1 MLFSHVFLLSGSN
14 HRSLFVYIV
23 RNYENRHATTA
34 ATRTK
39 LLSATKTCF
48 CAPFSTQRWVDVDVA
63 TTAPHTAKQRQV
75 AIVTAT
81 CTHSLARQT
90 NWPSVCQP
98 VSQVSSMCL
107 LIRSYHLYVWMLA
120 AIFLFVWLCVQI
132 ASQPFSLSVCLLVDC
147 WRLFV
152 LCCIFVFV
160 LSVNISMK
168 RRASTQHS

>member
-14 HRSLFVYIV
+14 HRSLFVCIV

-63 TTAPHTAKQRQV
+63 TTAPYTAKQRQV

-81 CTHSLARQT
+81 CTHSLDKLTDRQSASQ
-90 NWPSVCQP
+90 SVRLVQC
-98 VSQVSSMCL
+98 VC
-107 LIRSYHLYVWMLA
+107 
-120 AIFLFVWLCVQI
+120 LFVVIICMYGCWLVYFCLYGCV
-132 ASQPFSLSVCLLVDC
+132 F
-147 WRLFV
+147 
-152 LCCIFVFV
+152 
-160 LSVNISMK
+160 
-168 RRASTQHS
+168 T